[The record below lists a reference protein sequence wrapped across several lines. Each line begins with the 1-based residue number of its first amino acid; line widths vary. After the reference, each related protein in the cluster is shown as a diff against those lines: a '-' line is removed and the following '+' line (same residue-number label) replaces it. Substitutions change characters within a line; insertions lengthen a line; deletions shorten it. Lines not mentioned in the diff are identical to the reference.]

1 MSQLPD
7 KNQNKDKDKVP
18 FGEIMKSMNQ
28 FLHERPVKGFLE
40 SIDEFFKN
48 PFPNLSFPVDLT
60 QNAKEFIVTAELPG
74 IKKEQIHI
82 DTLGNQLTITIKNN
96 EEYSEEDL
104 INHTYRRRKNI
115 QSSSRTISLPSP
127 INEKEV
133 QATYRDGLL
142 QIKIPRKTGKKIRI
156 DE

>member
-7 KNQNKDKDKVP
+7 KNQNKDKVP
-18 FGEIMKSMNQ
+18 FGEFMKSMNQ
-28 FLHERPVKGFLE
+28 FLQERPVKGFLE

-48 PFPNLSFPVDLT
+48 PFPNQSFPVDLT
-60 QNAKEFIVTAELPG
+60 QTTTQFIVTAELPG
-74 IKKEQIHI
+74 IKKEQIDI

-96 EEYSEEDL
+96 EEFHEEDE
-104 INHTYRRRKNI
+104 INHMYRRRKNI
-115 QSSSRTISLPSP
+115 QSLSRTISLPSP

-133 QATYRDGLL
+133 KASYRDGLL
-142 QIKIPRKTGKKIRI
+142 QIKIPRKSGKTIRI

>member
-7 KNQNKDKDKVP
+7 KNQNKDKVP
-18 FGEIMKSMNQ
+18 FGEFMKSMNQ

-48 PFPNLSFPVDLT
+48 PFPNLSFPVDIT
-60 QNAKEFIVTAELPG
+60 QNTKNFIVTAELPG
-74 IKKEQIHI
+74 TKKEQIHI
-82 DTLGNQLTITIKNN
+82 DTIGNQLTITIKSD
-96 EEYSEEDL
+96 EDYYEEDDHHH
-104 INHTYRRRKNI
+104 IYRRRRNM
-115 QSSSRTISLPSP
+115 QSLSRTISLPSP

-133 QATYRDGLL
+133 KATYRDGLL
-142 QIKIPRKTGKKIRI
+142 QIKIPRKTGKTIRI